1 MKIGIPRALLY
12 YYDGMMWKYFFE
24 KLNVNYIVSNITNKQ
39 IIQDGEALAD
49 SEACLSLK
57 IFLGQIKSLEKICDF
72 VLVPRMFSIKKNE
85 QVCTNFNCLY
95 DLTKNLF
102 PNIQIVSYNID
113 LTEGQNEVLAY
124 TRLGSSLGFSYIQ
137 SYNAYCYAKRKKELY
152 FKDKILRQKEKL
164 KSPKLK
170 ILFAG
175 HPYNLYDEVV
185 GFDIIQYLEK
195 KDIEIIYSD
204 LLENGFVDSE
214 CNKMSTD
221 IHWTHSKKVMAAVQ
235 YYQDYVDG
243 IILLSTFP
251 CGPDSLANE
260 MIRRKVKTPL
270 LVINKESFSNTGLI
284 TRLDA
289 FFDIMKVKYEK
300 SH

>member
-12 YYDGMMWKYFFE
+12 YYDGIMWKYFLE
-24 KLNVNYIVSNITNKQ
+24 KLNVSYIVSEHTNKQ
-39 IIQDGEALAD
+39 IIKNGESLAD

-57 IFLGQIKSLEKICDF
+57 IFLGQVKSLEKKCDYI
-72 VLVPRMFSIKKNE
+72 LVPRMYSIKKYE

-102 PNIQIVSYNID
+102 QDTKILHYNID
-113 LTEGQNEVLAY
+113 LTEGKSEVLAY
-124 TRLGSSLGFSYIQ
+124 TKLGSTLGFSYID

-152 FKDKILRQKEKL
+152 FKDKILNQREKL
-164 KSPKLK
+164 KTSKMK

-175 HPYNLYDEVV
+175 HPYNLYDEII
-185 GFDIIQYLEK
+185 GKDIINYLEINN
-195 KDIEIIYSD
+195 IEIIYSD
-204 LLENGFVDSE
+204 LLETGFVDSE
-214 CNKMSTD
+214 CYKISTD
-221 IHWTHSKKVMAAVQ
+221 IHWTHSKKVMAAIE
-235 YYQDYVDG
+235 YYQDQVDG

-260 MIRRKVKTPL
+260 IIKRKVKTPL
-270 LVINKESFSNTGLI
+270 LTITKESFSNTGLV

-289 FFDIMKVKYEK
+289 FFDIMKVKYERN
-300 SH
+300 H

>member
-24 KLNVNYIVSNITNKQ
+24 KLNISYIVSDRTNKQ

-57 IFLGQIKSLEKICDF
+57 IFLGQVKSLEEKCDS

-95 DLTKNLF
+95 DLTNNLF
-102 PNIQIVSYNID
+102 PNMNILYYNID
-113 LTEGQNEVLAY
+113 LSEGQNEVLAY
-124 TRLGSSLGFSYIQ
+124 TKLGSLLGFSYIQ
-137 SYNAYCYAKRKKELY
+137 SYNAYCYAKKKNETY
-152 FKDKILRQKEKL
+152 FKEKILYQREKL
-164 KSPKLK
+164 KSSKLK

-175 HPYNLYDEVV
+175 HPYNLYDEIV

-195 KDIEIIYSD
+195 HDIEVIYSD
-204 LLENGFVDSE
+204 LLENGYVDSE
-214 CNKMSTD
+214 CNKISTD
-221 IHWTHSKKVMAAVQ
+221 IHWTHSKKVMAAIE

-243 IILLSTFP
+243 TILLSTFP

-260 MIRRKVKTPL
+260 MIRRKVKGPL
-270 LVINKESFSNTGLI
+270 LIINKESFSNTGLI

>member
-1 MKIGIPRALLY
+1 MKIGIPRALIY
-12 YYDGMMWKYFFE
+12 YYDGIMWKYFFE
-24 KLNVNYIVSNITNKQ
+24 KLNVDYVVSDETNKK
-39 IIQDGEALAD
+39 IIKDGEALAD

-57 IFLGQIKSLEKICDF
+57 IFLGQVKNLEKKCDC
-72 VLVPRMFSIKKNE
+72 VLVPRMYSIKKQE

-102 PNIQIVSYNID
+102 KDMKIIHYNID
-113 LTEGQNEVLAY
+113 LCEGQPEVLAY
-124 TRLGSSLGFSYIQ
+124 TKLGNSLGFSYID
-137 SYNAYCYAKRKKELY
+137 SYNAYCYAKRKNNFYLKE
-152 FKDKILRQKEKL
+152 KILEQKEKL
-164 KSPKLK
+164 KSSKLK
-170 ILFAG
+170 VLFAS

-185 GFDIIQYLEK
+185 GKDIIKYLEK
-195 KDIEIIYSD
+195 ENIEVIYSD

-214 CNKMSTD
+214 CYKISTD
-221 IHWTHSKKVMAAVQ
+221 IHWTHSKKVMAAIS
-235 YYQDYVDG
+235 YYKDKVDG

-260 MIRRKVKTPL
+260 IIKRKVKTPIL
-270 LVINKESFSNTGLI
+270 NINKESFSNTGLI

-289 FFDIMKVKYEK
+289 FFDILRVKYEK